1 MTENNKIYFYKEIG
15 SAISK
20 FRKLNKLSQEA
31 LAEKVGMSRASIVNI
46 EKGRQFPP
54 IHLLWQISNTLNAEI
69 GQLIPN
75 KDYISTDLNPS
86 LSKIISKK
94 EKQGVLNDNSTAYLT
109 SFLTKQL
116 G

>member
-1 MTENNKIYFYKEIG
+1 MTENNKIHFYKEIG
-15 SAISK
+15 SSISK
-20 FRKLNKLSQEA
+20 FRKLNRLSQEA

-54 IHLLWQISNTLNAEI
+54 IHLLWQISQLLNTDI
-69 GQLIPN
+69 SQLIPDKVCN
-75 KDYISTDLNPS
+75 KSDLNPS
-86 LSKIISKK
+86 LTKIISKK
-94 EKQGVLNDNSTAYLT
+94 KKQGVLNNDSSAYLT